1 MQGENA
7 SHAADADTEALMSMT
22 PEPTREPTAH
32 PTAQA
37 TAEPT
42 REHTP
47 EPTRKPTALAE
58 LTASP
63 TPCNYTLAP
72 SGLVPAEAAEQ
83 SAADGDIHVG
93 QIIIILAFSLLI
105 CFAGRKLRALAR
117 SSRHRK
123 IAAGEEDDGGGSA
136 NVIGIIDMGLDDVE
150 SAPRVIP
157 EDARS
162 PARQHARETTK
173 VLRSQ

>member
-7 SHAADADTEALMSMT
+7 SHADVEALMSMT

-32 PTAQA
+32 PTIQV

-42 REHTP
+42 REHTA
-47 EPTRKPTALAE
+47 EPTEALAE

-63 TPCNYTLAP
+63 TPCNSTLAP
-72 SGLVPAEAAEQ
+72 SDLGPAEVAEQ
-83 SAADGDIHVG
+83 YAESSIHVG

-123 IAAGEEDDGGGSA
+123 IAAGEDDDGGGSA
-136 NVIGIIDMGLDDVE
+136 NVIGIIDMGLDDEE

-157 EDARS
+157 EDALVPS
-162 PARQHARETTK
+162 RQHARETTK